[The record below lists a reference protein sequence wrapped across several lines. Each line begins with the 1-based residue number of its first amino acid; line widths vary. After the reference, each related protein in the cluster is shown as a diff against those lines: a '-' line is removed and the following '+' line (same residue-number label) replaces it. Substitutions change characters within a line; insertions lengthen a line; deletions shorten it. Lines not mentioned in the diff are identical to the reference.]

1 MYKLMD
7 VGKSANTLYKFYKCD
22 TEADM
27 NTIDKVEAGFGAEAY
42 IIHGSKLYM
51 LDGSGVWVAQ

>member
-7 VGKSANTLYKFYKCD
+7 VGKDANTLYKSYKCD
-22 TEADM
+22 SEADM
-27 NTIDKVEAGFGAEAY
+27 NLIDKEEAGFGAEAY
-42 IIHGSKLYM
+42 IIHGAKLYM